1 MWKGLLDGVAANES
15 TEDYS
20 KTISL
25 NLDQMKERRIKDI
38 FTNKFGNL
46 EEEKIMTQHLQPTTN
61 GEHITITYK
70 LHIEL
75 DYGISSRKATCLEI
89 PLYIQVPEPG
99 LHHEVEAP
107 ADWNPTIISDA
118 DDLSLIS
125 GAEEPLLNSP
135 PPSHV

>member
-1 MWKGLLDGVAANES
+1 MVLQQMS
-15 TEDYS
+15 QQ
-20 KTISL
+20 KTIQRPSAL
-25 NLDQMKERRIKDI
+25 TSIKSKERRIKDI